1 VSASESA
8 PREEA
13 TGADRRRT
21 KRFSLVVP
29 VEVEWTDADGT
40 RVLDQGRA
48 RNVSIHGAFLLM
60 TNYPRLHCEIALKN
74 SLSGESARARVVAIR
89 RSKDGKLQGVAV
101 ELLAPNETFWGVTFQ
116 LQRST
121 AQLLEV
127 ERALQSRD
135 IDFRVL
141 RELREAVEYLRKTAS
156 AVQQWQ
162 DLQVEGEDA
171 YKVLPVLTVAR
182 VDRTTHLINELTADL
197 EASEVTEVTAGF
209 GGFVRAVERLRDR
222 LSRISPRVK
231 LRSD

>member
-1 VSASESA
+1 
-8 PREEA
+8 
-13 TGADRRRT
+13 
-21 KRFSLVVP
+21 
-29 VEVEWTDADGT
+29 
-40 RVLDQGRA
+40 
-48 RNVSIHGAFLLM
+48 M

-197 EASEVTEVTAGF
+197 EASEVTEVTGGF